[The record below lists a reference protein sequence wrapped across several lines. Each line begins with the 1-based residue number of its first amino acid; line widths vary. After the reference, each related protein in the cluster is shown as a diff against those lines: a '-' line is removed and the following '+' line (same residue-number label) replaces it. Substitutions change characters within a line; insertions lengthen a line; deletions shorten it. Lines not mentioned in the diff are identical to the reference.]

1 MPTIN
6 LKGSDLITVSN
17 TASSGV
23 FTLPTVRSEEE
34 LKALEDVINTPGYR
48 FIINDS
54 FDRDKIFFA
63 PGPQRTIS
71 YSYKPKIKRKKTEK
85 IKTLKD
91 QMKDVPD

>member
-34 LKALEDVINTPGYR
+34 LKALEDATNVPGMRLVINGM
-48 FIINDS
+48 D
-54 FDRDKIFFA
+54 DIFFTG
-63 PGPQRTIS
+63 GPHRTIS
-71 YSYKPKIKRKKTEK
+71 YSHKPKIKRKKTEK

>member
-6 LKGSDLITVSN
+6 LKGSDLLSASN
-17 TASSGV
+17 TSDSDL
-23 FTLPTVRSEEE
+23 FILPALPSDEYW
-34 LKALEDVINTPGYR
+34 KKLEDVINTPGYR

-71 YSYKPKIKRKKTEK
+71 YSQKPKIKRKKTEK